1 MLLTPG
7 TLFKLIMK
15 CAIGLIVGGGGS
27 GLQLAIVT
35 VLLSLL
41 AVMYVSLSLYSTRAR
56 RPLGHVV
63 VTSRQ

>member
-15 CAIGLIVGGGGS
+15 CAIGLIVGGGS
-27 GLQLAIVT
+27 GLQMAIVT